1 MADRTIFII
10 SGPSGA
16 GKGTI
21 CERIMKE
28 MQGLALSVS
37 FTTRAPRPR
46 KDGSMEVCGE
56 DYNFISHEEFAKR
69 IADNDLYEKA
79 TVHGEWYGT
88 SRSFVKSK
96 LEEGNDV
103 ILEIDMQGALQ
114 VKNLEPNAVLIYI
127 LPPTKEEQLARLK
140 GRGSETEEK
149 LQKRLADAP
158 QQLSYAYIYDYV
170 VMNDDLTTAVEQVK
184 TIIEASRLKACVNKP
199 LIDKVKESY

>member
-21 CERIMKE
+21 CERIMDE
-28 MQGLALSVS
+28 MEGLALSVS
-37 FTTRAPRPR
+37 FTTRAPRPK
-46 KDGSMEVCGE
+46 KDGSLEVNGA

-88 SRSFVKSK
+88 SRSFVREK
-96 LEEGNDV
+96 LEAGKDV

-127 LPPTKEEQLARLK
+127 LPPTKEEQLARLL

-170 VMNDDLTTAVEQVK
+170 VMNDDLATAVAQVK
-184 TIIEASRLKACVNKP
+184 TIIEASRLKACVNKAQ
-199 LIDKVKESY
+199 IDTVKESY